1 MKDGYKNESCRR
13 QLPAAG
19 TACAPAMPAAGKW
32 PVRNSER
39 KIVYSDNI
47 NLLSVASENV
57 FCRNEHIVEEQIVS
71 VPVTLKEK
79 LATWSIKYAIPRAA
93 VTDLLHILHND
104 NESLPLDS
112 RTLLNTP
119 RTLSIT
125 LMKPGKFLYIGLEKC
140 LRNIIQQVQNPPD
153 ILYIDLFVDGAP
165 IYKDSY
171 ENGQIWPILFR
182 VKNLN
187 SAIFPICIFGGS
199 SKPESFNEFLK
210 PFVEE
215 FISIHD
221 DFQVKNSR
229 YKIKINNLIL
239 DTPAR
244 GAPTDGSESSAFQ
257 ARIMNN
263 GPVISSTN
271 ITSNITCSPI
281 STGLALGNKNIFNLT
296 TSNAYSLHLAAD
308 SQDDCDPG
316 LDRCCPPNGFT
327 CGLRYPPPVNAPLA
341 SGAQVNYGDFAFQAA

>member
-1 MKDGYKNESCRR
+1 MKDGYKNESELNKSGRKKR
-13 QLPAAG
+13 KKNLV
-19 TACAPAMPAAGKW
+19 TKKKIYSL
-32 PVRNSER
+32 NINIKL

-57 FCRNEHIVEEQIVS
+57 FNRNEHIVEEQIVS
-71 VPVTLKEK
+71 LPVTLKEK
-79 LATWSIKYAIPRAA
+79 LATWSIKYAIPRAV

-199 SKPESFNEFLK
+199 SKPESFNEFLR

-229 YKIKINNLIL
+229 YKIKIYNLIL

-244 GAPTDGSESSAFQ
+244 SSVLGIVGHTGYNSCPKCHAYGRRVENRTVLLETD
-257 ARIMNN
+257 
-263 GPVISSTN
+263 
-271 ITSNITCSPI
+271 SP
-281 STGLALGNKNIFNLT
+281 
-296 TSNAYSLHLAAD
+296 
-308 SQDDCDPG
+308 
-316 LDRCCPPNGFT
+316 
-327 CGLRYPPPVNAPLA
+327 LRT
-341 SGAQVNYGDFAFQAA
+341 DHEF